1 MQNKADTEL
10 VRRQNRGLVLAALRR
25 SGPLARVELGE
36 ETGLSPATIS
46 AITGDLLSE
55 NVIATAEGEERAA
68 RASGRG
74 RPRVALTLNPDAA
87 YVLGVKI
94 VLNQITLVLADFAGR
109 ARDRSQLAIDTY
121 HAARDD
127 FGEKLA
133 EVLRGY
139 LARQGIERDRVSEI
153 SISAQG
159 VIDTTAGRILWSPAF
174 DDGDIAVAGP
184 VGETLGI
191 PCSISNDVNRV
202 AQALNW
208 QDPKRFG
215 GTFAVIFIAHGVGM
229 GMFID
234 GKPFGGA
241 FGAGAEF
248 GHVNHIPG
256 GALCRCGR
264 RGCLEAY
271 VADYA
276 IYRTVEHLPPD
287 LPPNE
292 IDNPE
297 PEAMRRIED
306 RARNGDDRVRMAYR
320 QAGLALG
327 YGLARLIAIINPE
340 RVVFTG
346 RGLGAYSL
354 MEDGF
359 NMGLQEGLVPDLL
372 GMTKIEVMPADYDLV
387 DIGILAGALQRL
399 DREIFAASDH
409 PPIPKPQPRKTPW
422 PLRPATST
430 LVGR

>member
-25 SGPLARVELGE
+25 LGPLARVELGE

-55 NVIATAEGEERAA
+55 NVIVAAEGDERAA

-87 YVLGVKI
+87 YVLGVNV
-94 VLNQITLVLADFAGR
+94 VLNHVTLILADFAGR
-109 ARDRSQLAIDTY
+109 TRDRTSLKIDTY
-121 HAARDD
+121 HAGRQA
-127 FGEKLA
+127 FGPNLA
-133 EVLRGY
+133 EVLRNY
-139 LARQGIERDRVSEI
+139 LHRHAVPRDRVSEI
-153 SISAQG
+153 SIAAQG
-159 VIDTTAGRILWSPAF
+159 VIDATCGRILWSPAF
-174 DDGDIAVAGP
+174 AEGDIPVAVPIA
-184 VGETLGI
+184 EALDI
-191 PCSISNDVNRV
+191 PCNMSNDVDRV
-202 AQALNW
+202 ARALNW

-229 GMFID
+229 GMFIE

-276 IYRTVEHLPPD
+276 VYRAIENLPPD
-287 LPPNE
+287 VPPNE
-292 IDNPE
+292 INPDT
-297 PEAMRRIED
+297 EAMRRFEE
-306 RARNGDDRVRMAYR
+306 RARAGDDRVRMAYR
-320 QAGLALG
+320 QAGMALG

-354 MEDGF
+354 MEEGF
-359 NMGLQEGLVPDLL
+359 DMGLQEGLVPDLL
-372 GMTKIEVMPADYDLV
+372 AMTEIEIMPADYDLV
-387 DIGILAGALQRL
+387 EVGILASALQRL

-409 PPIPKPQPRKTPW
+409 KPIPKP
-422 PLRPATST
+422 PAAAWQLGPAMSS
-430 LVGR
+430 LIGR

>member
-46 AITGDLLSE
+46 AITGDL
-55 NVIATAEGEERAA
+55 IAEHVVVTAEGEERSPRSA
-68 RASGRG
+68 GRG
-74 RPRVALTLNPDAA
+74 RPRVALALNPEAA
-87 YVLGVKI
+87 YVLGVNI
-94 VLNQITLVLADFAGR
+94 VHNHVTLVLADFAGR
-109 ARDRSQLAIDTY
+109 ARDRTQLTIDTY
-121 HAARDD
+121 HADREA
-127 FGEKLA
+127 FGPTLGEALRSYLAVQGVERERIA
-133 EVLRGY
+133 EV
-139 LARQGIERDRVSEI
+139 
-153 SISAQG
+153 SIAAQG
-159 VIDTTAGRILWSPAF
+159 VIDASTGRILWSPAF
-174 DDGDIAVAGP
+174 AQGDVPVSGP
-184 VGETLGI
+184 VSEALGI
-191 PCSISNDVNRV
+191 PSTISNDVDRV

-229 GMFID
+229 GMFIE

-264 RGCLEAY
+264 HGCLEAY

-276 IYRTVEHLPPD
+276 IYRTLENLPPD
-287 LPPNE
+287 LPPTE
-292 IDNPE
+292 INPE
-297 PEAMRRIED
+297 PEAMRRFEERAKAGD
-306 RARNGDDRVRMAYR
+306 ERARLAYR

-340 RVVFTG
+340 RVVLTG
-346 RGLGAYSL
+346 SGLGAFGL

-359 NMGLQEGLVPDLL
+359 NVGLEEGLVPDLRRL
-372 GMTKIEVMPADYDLV
+372 TRIEMMPADFDLV
-387 DIGILAGALQRL
+387 DVGILASALQRL
-399 DREIFAASDH
+399 DREVFAASDH
-409 PPIPKPQPRKTPW
+409 RPVPKPSRRSGW
-422 PLRPATST
+422 PLRPAAPT